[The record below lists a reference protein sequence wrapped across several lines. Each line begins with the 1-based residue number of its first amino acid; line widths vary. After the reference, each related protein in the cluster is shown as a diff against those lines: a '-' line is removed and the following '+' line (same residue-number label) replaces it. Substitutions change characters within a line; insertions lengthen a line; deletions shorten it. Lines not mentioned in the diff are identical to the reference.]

1 MSLERNTKYELL
13 AIIIISVQTHILGT
27 LHKLDS
33 AGNEEVTRKHK
44 LKLFTIEK
52 NCFKLLGM

>member
-13 AIIIISVQTHILGT
+13 AIIISVQTYILGT

-33 AGNEEVTRKHK
+33 VGNKEVTRKHK
-44 LKLFTIEK
+44 LKLFTTEK